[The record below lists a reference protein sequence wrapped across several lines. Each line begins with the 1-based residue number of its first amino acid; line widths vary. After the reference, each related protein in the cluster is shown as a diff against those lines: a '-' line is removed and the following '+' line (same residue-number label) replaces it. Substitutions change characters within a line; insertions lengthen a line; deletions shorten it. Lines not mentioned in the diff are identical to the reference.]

1 MKNASRMLVCSLV
14 LLLASPLFAEEG
26 KPKKE
31 KAAKAKGPAA
41 GMLSKL
47 ESLDLSAEQKS
58 KLETA
63 AKELNGTMATLRKD
77 GIADLSK
84 QKAEAVKKAR
94 EEGKKGK
101 DLEAAAVA
109 SLNLSSDQQA
119 LLKKAAEA
127 QTKFQKVVAE
137 TLTADQ
143 IAALPPQ
150 LQQQLKRSKGDV
162 EVKAPKKKKAA

>member
-1 MKNASRMLVCSLV
+1 MKNVSRLLVCSLV

-26 KPKKE
+26 KPKKD
-31 KAAKAKGPAA
+31 KAAKGKGPAA
-41 GMLSKL
+41 GMLNKL
-47 ESLDLSAEQKS
+47 KSLELSADQKS

-63 AKELNGTMATLRKD
+63 AQELNDTMATLRKD

-84 QKAEAVKKAR
+84 RKGEAMKKAR

-101 DLEAAAVA
+101 DLEAAVAA
-109 SLNLSSDQQA
+109 SLNLSDDQQA
-119 LLKKAAEA
+119 LLKKASEA
-127 QTKFQKVVAE
+127 QAKFQKVVAE

-143 IAALPPQ
+143 IAALPQQ
-150 LQQQLKRSKGDV
+150 LQQQLKRAKGDV